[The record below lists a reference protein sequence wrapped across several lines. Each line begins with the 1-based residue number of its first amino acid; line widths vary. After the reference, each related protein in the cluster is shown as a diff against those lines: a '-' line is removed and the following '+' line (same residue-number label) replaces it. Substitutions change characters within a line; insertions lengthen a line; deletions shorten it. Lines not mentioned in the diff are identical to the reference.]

1 MSEVSDI
8 EWASCG
14 LADAPYAGVVNI
26 ATWCGSLGPGSAN
39 ASAIDVAAEHL
50 RLGVGVVVE
59 AIVGLESIP
68 AFRADHVDDAA
79 ASVVEL
85 RSVIQ
90 RVDGVMLAAPE
101 YAGGVAGVVKNAL
114 DWLVGSA
121 SLHHKPI
128 VVISAGTT
136 GGEFAIDQL
145 VRTLSWQGAL
155 TVATLGIT
163 SPRTKVDESG
173 AFTDPPTILA
183 IRQCADVLVAAVTG
197 TPADRRAMVTAV
209 VTRHGIDPAR
219 FGDLP

>member
-1 MSEVSDI
+1 V
-8 EWASCG
+8 AVG
-14 LADAPYAGVVNI
+14 PYTAVVII

-39 ASAIDVAAEHL
+39 ASAIDVATRHL
-50 RLGVGVVVE
+50 RQGGVEVE
-59 AIVGLESIP
+59 TIVGLELIP
-68 AFRADHVDDAA
+68 AFRADRVDDAA

-85 RSVIQ
+85 RSMIE
-90 RVDGVMLAAPE
+90 RVDGVLLAAPE

-114 DWLVGSA
+114 DWLVGSG
-121 SLHHKPI
+121 SLYHKPI
-128 VVISAGTT
+128 AVLSVGTT

-155 TVATLGIT
+155 TVATLGIA

-183 IRQCADVLVAAVTG
+183 IQNCADALASAVRG
-197 TPADRRAMVTAV
+197 TAEDRRAMVTAV